1 MQYTFILL
9 FNARGYHLFISP
21 TLQTLEGFS
30 EGIIIILAFFLQLGK
45 MMDNN
50 TLFLCR
56 LLFQFGMFFN
66 LMAVTSVVIN

>member
-30 EGIIIILAFFLQLGK
+30 EGSIYI
-45 MMDNN
+45 
-50 TLFLCR
+50 
-56 LLFQFGMFFN
+56 
-66 LMAVTSVVIN
+66 